1 MKHKNA
7 SLPKISFKQDQ
18 RGSVLIELA
27 LAMPVM
33 ILLIFGGVEITRF
46 LLNAQKINR
55 VAMST
60 ADLVSQARSVTA
72 ADINNMFIASQA
84 VMGNDTIQDRGN
96 VIISSI
102 RRTGDTGP
110 TVSWQRAS
118 GGSHS
123 GASQVGSEG
132 AAATLPIEVV
142 LAPGDS
148 VIVVEVYYTHEP
160 MLFDSVVGNQDIY
173 QRAFYR
179 PRFGALDEIE
189 SNS

>member
-1 MKHKNA
+1 MKLKPYPLRA
-7 SLPKISFKQDQ
+7 RRLLSDQ

-60 ADLVSQARSVTA
+60 ADLVSQARSVTV
-72 ADINNMFIASQA
+72 ADINNMFVASQA
-84 VMGNDTIQDRGN
+84 VMGNETIQDRGN
-96 VIISSI
+96 VIISSVL
-102 RRTGDTGP
+102 RTGTDAP
-110 TVSWQRAS
+110 TISWQRNS

-123 GASQVGSEG
+123 GSSKVGNEG
-132 AAATLPIEVV
+132 STATLPTEVV

-148 VIVVEVYYTHEP
+148 VIVVEVYYTHQP
-160 MLFDSVVGNQDIY
+160 MLFDSVVGEQDIY

-189 SNS
+189 PNS